1 MFYKTEIEDHI
12 RVPPEQLEK
21 EENVAIL
28 EEIKKKY
35 AGYISKELGIV
46 IDVLSIQSVG
56 EGIIIP
62 GDGAAYFQVQFE
74 ILTFKPVLHEILL
87 GKIRDIAD
95 FGAFMSIG
103 PIEGM
108 IHISQTMSDYV
119 SFAKDKVLTGRE
131 TNKILKIDDVCKAR
145 IVAVSFKEVANPRI
159 SLTMRQ
165 PGLGKLEWIEE
176 EFTKAENASKA
187 K

>member
-12 RVPPEQLEK
+12 RVPPEQLAK
-21 EENVAIL
+21 EEKVAVH

-35 AGYISKELGIV
+35 TGYISKELGIV
-46 IDVLSIQSVG
+46 IDVVDVKSIG

-62 GDGAAYFQVQFE
+62 GDGAAYFRVNFE
-74 ILTFKPVLHEILL
+74 ILTFKPVLHEIIM

-119 SFAKDKVLTGRE
+119 SFAKDKILTGRE
-131 TNKILKIDDVCKAR
+131 TNRTLKIDDQCKAR

-165 PGLGKLEWIEE
+165 PGLGKQEWINEE
-176 EFTKAENASKA
+176 IAKKDAEAKA